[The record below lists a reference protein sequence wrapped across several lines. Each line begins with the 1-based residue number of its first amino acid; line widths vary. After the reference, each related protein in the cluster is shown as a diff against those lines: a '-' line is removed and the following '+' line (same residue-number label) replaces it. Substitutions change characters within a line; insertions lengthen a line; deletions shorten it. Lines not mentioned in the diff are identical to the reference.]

1 MSGKSTKMTLKTKL
15 LIFEYKEKFPQ
26 LSPECVSD
34 ILNIHLRLV
43 EKLFNEGTIEVPS
56 KMNVPWTKKK
66 GNSQKVEI
74 TT

>member
-26 LSPECVSD
+26 LSPEFISD
-34 ILNIHLRLV
+34 LMNIHLRLV
-43 EKLFNEGTIEVPS
+43 EKLFNEGTIDVPS

-66 GNSQKVEI
+66 ENSRKAE
-74 TT
+74 TTI